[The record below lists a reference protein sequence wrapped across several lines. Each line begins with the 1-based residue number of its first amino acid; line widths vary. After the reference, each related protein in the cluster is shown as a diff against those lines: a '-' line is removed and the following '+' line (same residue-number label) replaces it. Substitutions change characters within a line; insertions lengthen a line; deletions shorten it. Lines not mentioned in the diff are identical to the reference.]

1 MNRQRIIIRCLLA
14 MTVLIALAI
23 IWQSTAGKSGTY
35 PLQAGETIGL
45 GMQGLHATN
54 VPRGVSQVYL
64 NTASISD
71 PVRSSDKTDLKLR
84 APALEV
90 RFLDGKGGE
99 VERISALVY
108 VYFKIGRAERVLW
121 QKGGMDEIAIWYA
134 GEQAGIWERC
144 RTFFVAETGGDG
156 IVGRLACLASGSGFY
171 ALEREVVER
180 PSRTAGPTPTPTTTP
195 TITPTPTSLPYPSP
209 I

>member
-1 MNRQRIIIRCLLA
+1 M
-14 MTVLIALAI
+14 
-23 IWQSTAGKSGTY
+23 
-35 PLQAGETIGL
+35 
-45 GMQGLHATN
+45 
-54 VPRGVSQVYL
+54 
-64 NTASISD
+64 
-71 PVRSSDKTDLKLR
+71 
-84 APALEV
+84 

-134 GEQAGIWERC
+134 GEQAGSWERC
-144 RTFFVAETGGDG
+144 PTFLVNEPGGDG
-156 IVGRLACLASGSGFY
+156 TVGRLACLASGSGFY

-195 TITPTPTSLPYPSP
+195 TITPTPTSPPYPSP